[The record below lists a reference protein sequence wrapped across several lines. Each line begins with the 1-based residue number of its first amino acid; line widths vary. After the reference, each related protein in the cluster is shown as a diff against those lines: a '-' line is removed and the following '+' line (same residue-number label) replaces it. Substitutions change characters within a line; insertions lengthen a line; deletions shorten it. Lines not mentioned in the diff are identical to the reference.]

1 MRQNLPVTNTEF
13 QFPDGVTL
21 VSTTD
26 LKSHITYCNP
36 AFISVSGYSREELIG
51 QPHNMIRHPDMP
63 PEAFRDMWAT
73 LQSGSPWSAMVK
85 NRRKSG
91 EHYWVLANATP
102 VLENGQPVGYM
113 SVRTKPTREQVEQ
126 AEKLYARMRAEAA
139 SGNVTL
145 ALSRGRLVRTGW
157 RGLLQRWTEPTLG
170 RKMGAI
176 TLALALGVL
185 FMERAIVGAA
195 AGWQWVG
202 FGVTLTVA
210 LAAAAWMRHMMVAP
224 LGDAIAFANRMAAGD
239 LGARL
244 STQHR
249 GEFGELVRALN
260 QLNVNLQ
267 AVVSDVRHEVEGV
280 QVASSEIAAGNQ
292 DLSARTESQAS
303 SLEETAA
310 SMEELSSTV
319 DHSANAAR
327 EAASL
332 SERAS
337 QVAREGNEAMHKVV
351 QTMDE
356 IHKSSSR
363 IGEIIQVIDG
373 ISFQTNILALNAA
386 VEAARAGEQGRGFA
400 VVASEVRSL
409 AQRSADAAKEI
420 KELIAESVITVTE
433 GSTLVHNAGRTMDEI
448 MQSVQR
454 VTDIMSEIAAA
465 SDEQSSGIEQVNQT
479 IVQMDQTTQQNAALV
494 EQAAAASES
503 LHEEAG
509 ALSRLVDQFQTEAG
523 SADVAAG
530 KPVAVD
536 VVAPRAPLPA
546 PTVASAGRSQGA
558 AVPRAV
564 GGEAW
569 EEF

>member
-36 AFISVSGYSREELIG
+36 AFIAVSGYSREELIG
-51 QPHNMIRHPDMP
+51 QPHNLVRHPDMP

-85 NRRKSG
+85 NRRKTG
-91 EHYWVLANATP
+91 EHYWVMANATP

-113 SVRTKPTREQVEQ
+113 SVRTKPTREQVAQ
-126 AEKLYARMRAEAA
+126 AEALYARMRSESA

-176 TLALALGVL
+176 TLALAFGVL
-185 FMERAIVGAA
+185 FMERAIVGASE
-195 AGWQWVG
+195 GWQWVG
-202 FGVTLTVA
+202 YGVA
-210 LAAAAWMRHMMVAP
+210 LALALATATWMRRMMVAP
-224 LGDAIAFANRMAAGD
+224 LGEAITFANRMAAGD

-244 STQHR
+244 SSQHR
-249 GEFGELVRALN
+249 GEFGELARALN

-280 QVASSEIAAGNQ
+280 QVASSEIAAGNH

-319 DHSANAAR
+319 EHSANAAR

-400 VVASEVRSL
+400 VVAGEVRNL
-409 AQRSADAAKEI
+409 AQRTLTAAKEI
-420 KELIAESVITVTE
+420 KVLIDDSAAKVSQ
-433 GSTLVHNAGRTMDEI
+433 GSELVHGTGRTMG
-448 MQSVQR
+448 QV
-454 VTDIMSEIAAA
+454 VTAV
-465 SDEQSSGIEQVNQT
+465 EQVNSLISDITSAAREQSMGLSQ
-479 IVQMDQTTQQNAALV
+479 INQAVGQLDSVTQQNSAMV
-494 EQAAAASES
+494 EQLAAAASSLQTQAVVMQES
-503 LHEEAG
+503 VRIFKLE
-509 ALSRLVDQFQTEAG
+509 
-523 SADVAAG
+523 SAA
-530 KPVAVD
+530 
-536 VVAPRAPLPA
+536 R
-546 PTVASAGRSQGA
+546 
-558 AVPRAV
+558 
-564 GGEAW
+564 
-569 EEF
+569 